1 MSEPLDPSSTGAQ
14 ASIPSLPVRI
24 VQVFTSPGKLFE
36 ALKERPVWL
45 GVLVVL
51 IVVGVVAG
59 FLVPEEAWRSMI
71 ADQMPPD
78 ADPEQI
84 EGTVRFWSTV
94 GPVLGVILTP
104 VSIAFVAGL
113 LILAYNVVLGGEAS
127 FRQLFSATTHA
138 YVILTV
144 GGLVGLGLLAATG
157 EQQVMSPALLL
168 PEMGEGYLARF
179 LQRINIFALWTIA
192 VLGIAVSRIYPKR
205 SAGGGI
211 AYLLVLYLLLVA
223 LTAIPGGG

>member
-1 MSEPLDPSSTGAQ
+1 MSEPLDPSSTGTEAP
-14 ASIPSLPVRI
+14 IPSLPVRI

-36 ALKERPVWL
+36 ALRERPVWL
-45 GVLVVL
+45 GMLVTL

-59 FLVPEEAWRSMI
+59 LLVPEEAWRSMI

-84 EGTVRFWSTV
+84 EGTVRFWSTL
-94 GPVLGVILTP
+94 GPILGVILTP
-104 VSIAFVAGL
+104 LSIALVAGL

-144 GGLVGLGLLAATG
+144 GGLVGLGLLAASG
-157 EQQVMSPALLL
+157 EQVVLSPALLL
-168 PEMGEGYLARF
+168 PEMGDGYLARF
-179 LQRINIFALWTIA
+179 LERINVFALWTIV

-205 SAGGGI
+205 STGGGI

-223 LTAIPGGG
+223 VTAIPGGG

>member
-1 MSEPLDPSSTGAQ
+1 MSEPLDPSTGAQ
-14 ASIPSLPVRI
+14 ASIPSLPVRV
-24 VQVFTSPGKLFE
+24 VQVFTSPGKLFD

-104 VSIAFVAGL
+104 VSIALVAGL

-179 LQRINIFALWTIA
+179 LERINIFALWTIV

-211 AYLLVLYLLLVA
+211 AYLLVLYLLLIA